1 MLWFFW
7 VSRLTRLALIAATS
21 LLASPALAYE
31 LTTVDQLQP
40 YEPAALQGT
49 VERVTDSDTFV
60 LEDATGSIRVYIGPH
75 RMPVGAGDAVTVNGR
90 LDDDLPREVYAD
102 QLVLSDGQVVEVGG
116 PYE

>member
-1 MLWFFW
+1 LLWFFW

-60 LEDATGSIRVYIGPH
+60 FEDATGSIRVYIGPH